1 MLLTQGCIEE
11 NPKGLLSAE
20 DSQGNRVTHLVAAS
34 GNTEVFEVCIHKEEH
49 SSFYVCAFF
58 HLCNLLV
65 ESSSLFSSDRYASI
79 CVRLIYDDRTQGI
92 LQPTLSDVLFWT

>member
-1 MLLTQGCIEE
+1 MLFVVDQGCIEE

-34 GNTEVFEVCIHKEEH
+34 GNTEVFEVRIHKEEH

-58 HLCNLLV
+58 V
-65 ESSSLFSSDRYASI
+65 P
-79 CVRLIYDDRTQGI
+79 V
-92 LQPTLSDVLFWT
+92 PTG